1 MLIFKKNIYDSTSDG
16 ESLAPTKAQLDP
28 YSFLLRALMSDR
40 ELFMSL
46 RQLDS
51 QDSALRLS
59 TLFPHS
65 AKFGSADVLN
75 SLSKRLLE
83 AFIQPDNWYQM
94 NSYHFCYLYDC
105 LYSLMEEYSYEN
117 EEGRLNILPE
127 LNGGDINFEG
137 FLLEYF
143 YNTTFLMDQDRF
155 NDLTVNDKTSKMFDD
170 SCLFGV
176 INNLLPAENE
186 IQLQLVPDNPFP

>member
-1 MLIFKKNIYDSTSDG
+1 MLIFKNNVYQKTLEDDNPAG
-16 ESLAPTKAQLDP
+16 ANAQLDP
-28 YSFLLRALMSDR
+28 YSFLLRALMADR

-46 RQLDS
+46 RQLDG

-65 AKFGSADVLN
+65 AKFGSAVILN

-83 AFIQPDNWYQM
+83 ALVHPDTWYQM
-94 NSYHFCYLYDC
+94 NAYHFCYLYDC
-105 LYSLMEEYSYEN
+105 LYSLVEDYSYEN
-117 EEGRLNILPE
+117 REGRLNLLPE
-127 LNGGDINFEG
+127 LDGEDIDFEG
-137 FLLEYF
+137 FLLDYF

-155 NDLTVNDKTSKMFDD
+155 NDLTAKDKTSKMFSD

-176 INNLLPAENE
+176 INKLIPAENE
-186 IQLQLVPDNPFP
+186 IQLQIVAGNPYS

>member
-1 MLIFKKNIYDSTSDG
+1 MLIFKANIYQKTSGDENFPTIDG
-16 ESLAPTKAQLDP
+16 RLDA
-28 YSFLLRALMSDR
+28 YGFILHALMADR

-46 RQLDS
+46 RQLDG

-65 AKFGSADVLN
+65 AKFGSAVILN
-75 SLSKRLLE
+75 ALSKRLLE
-83 AFIQPDNWYQM
+83 ALVHPDNWYQM
-94 NSYHFCYLYDC
+94 NAYHFCYLYDC
-105 LYSLMEEYSYEN
+105 LYSLVEEYSYEN
-117 EEGRLNILPE
+117 EEGRLNLLPE
-127 LNGGDINFEG
+127 LNGADIDFEN

-155 NDLTVNDKTSKMFDD
+155 NDLTANDKTSKMFSD

-176 INNLLPAENE
+176 INRLIPAENE
-186 IQLQLVPDNPFP
+186 IHLQVVADNPYL